1 MSLLENI
8 KIYDKFGNML
18 LSKGLKVVH
27 KSGLV
32 YTVHNVTRM
41 GNNKDGKLM
50 IVLAPPEEPRIDIEP
65 EHLEINP
72 EVPQP
77 EEEKEK
83 IKKHDVISEK
93 SVLVCEIDE
102 NEMYVEIPSN
112 KQGKSKVHKKQNDNE
127 EESLENMMLAP
138 GEFLAV
144 PEDEFEKEY
153 EVR

>member
-77 EEEKEK
+77 DEEKEK

-93 SVLVCEIDE
+93 SVLVCELDE

-112 KQGKSKVHKKQNDNE
+112 KHSKSKIHTKHEEK
-127 EESLENMMLAP
+127 EESLEKMMLAP